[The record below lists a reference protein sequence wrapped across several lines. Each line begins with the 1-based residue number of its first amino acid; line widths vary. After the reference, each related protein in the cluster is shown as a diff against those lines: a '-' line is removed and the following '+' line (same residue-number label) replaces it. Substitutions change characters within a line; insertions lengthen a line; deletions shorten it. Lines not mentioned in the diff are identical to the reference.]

1 MTQNEFGPT
10 STSPSGE
17 SLLDEAVASVAHGA
31 AVLESQLRELRQQL
45 RDQEIERRRRSQ
57 EQTRLLASLQ
67 EAEAKAR
74 GLRHSVEQEA
84 ASLISEIE
92 DGAQSLRRSSEQM
105 KSSAR
110 DFHEQVHHALTRW
123 HELRESSAAPASHN
137 PFVSNGDSA
146 PATTPAPPQPEWPPS
161 SIEAPPPAPAQRIMH
176 LQAFP
181 IADRE
186 GVTALVRRLGQLPGV
201 TEIRLVTVDDDA
213 VTFLVNLEAEH
224 LDVSTLIAE
233 GAEVTEA
240 DGDRIALRLPPGH

>member
-1 MTQNEFGPT
+1 MTHQNEFGPT
-10 STSPSGE
+10 STVPNGE

-57 EQTRLLASLQ
+57 EQTRLLSSLQ

-123 HELRESSAAPASHN
+123 HELRESSVASPSYT
-137 PFVSNGDSA
+137 PFVSEEDPGA
-146 PATTPAPPQPEWPPS
+146 ATPAPPQPEWPPS
-161 SIEAPPPAPAQRIMH
+161 PIEAPPPAPAQRIMH

-224 LDVSTLIAE
+224 LDVSSLIEE
-233 GAEVTEA
+233 GAEVTQA
-240 DGDRIALRLPPGH
+240 DWDRIALRLPSGH